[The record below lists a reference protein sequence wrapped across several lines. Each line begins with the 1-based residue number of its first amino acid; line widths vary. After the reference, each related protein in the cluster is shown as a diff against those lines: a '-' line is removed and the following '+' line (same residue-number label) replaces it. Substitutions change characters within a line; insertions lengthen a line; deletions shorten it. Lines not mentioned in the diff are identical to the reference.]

1 MAEIHEYLKIKWPLC
16 AEVGMKERGSFVDPS
31 QMRMGSCHACK
42 GTGKV
47 WALDQQ
53 EMAAR
58 IAALEAEV
66 KAYELQDGMLRKAY
80 EDSGDAGRFTWSGW
94 LLNLVRDNAALE
106 AEVQALRE
114 KLTQRSAPVSDED
127 FPHLSYLIYPMPDG
141 YTGPVLSVVDDVNA
155 LIAARA
161 AQPKEEPNAK

>member
-16 AEVGMKERGSFVDPS
+16 AGVGMKERGSFVDPS

-66 KAYELQDGMLRKAY
+66 KA
-80 EDSGDAGRFTWSGW
+80 
-94 LLNLVRDNAALE
+94 
-106 AEVQALRE
+106 LRE
-114 KLTQRSAPVSDED
+114 KLARMSAPVSDEE
-127 FPHLSYLIYPMPDG
+127 FIKHCSLIWIQGEDTQG
-141 YTGPVLSVVDDVNA
+141 LLFERDDVDA
-155 LIAARA
+155 LLAARTA
-161 AQPKEEPNAK
+161 DTKEEPKP

>member
-16 AEVGMKERGSFVDPS
+16 AGVGMKERGSFVDPS

-58 IAALEAEV
+58 I
-66 KAYELQDGMLRKAY
+66 
-80 EDSGDAGRFTWSGW
+80 
-94 LLNLVRDNAALE
+94 AALE

>member
-1 MAEIHEYLKIKWPLC
+1 
-16 AEVGMKERGSFVDPS
+16 MKERGSFVDPS

-47 WALDQQ
+47 RALDQQ

-58 IAALEAEV
+58 IAV
-66 KAYELQDGMLRKAY
+66 
-80 EDSGDAGRFTWSGW
+80 
-94 LLNLVRDNAALE
+94 LE